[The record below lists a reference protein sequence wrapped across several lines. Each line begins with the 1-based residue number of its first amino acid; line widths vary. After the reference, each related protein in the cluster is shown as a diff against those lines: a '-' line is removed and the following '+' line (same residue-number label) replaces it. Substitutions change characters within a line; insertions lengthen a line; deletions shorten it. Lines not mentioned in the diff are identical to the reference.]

1 MPGSRFNI
9 EPVYSQRIFLNART
23 TVRFLIETKGKF
35 SKNYSIRT
43 LPDDDALVQH
53 ARIMNDV
60 EDYDIIV
67 ATHDDNDEDESTYRH
82 VKKKNKA
89 INIGE
94 SVLGTCPVCGCVNI
108 HRVLLQE
115 HVEFCLTGKH
125 RVRDEK
131 ENAKTLRDRTNYY
144 EPHREEENEKRKKK
158 KKKKKK
164 KKPNA
169 QFSILKFLQKKKQRE
184 EEEEKKSDET
194 ETTTTR
200 TNDNNTNNNNNN
212 SNNNNNNAS
221 IDDAEMNEEE
231 EEEEVDLIAINT
243 QIEGGKIP
251 DKVSFLLNT
260 MSGNYSECGICLE
273 PFDEEKNVVRYLFY
287 PCMHARQCKECAIR
301 VWQTKKIRGKYKT
314 NRISQCCWCSQKI
327 EVRPRPF
334 RPFL

>member
-1 MPGSRFNI
+1 MNRSYINPFYTYLNNI
-9 EPVYSQRIFLNART
+9 
-23 TVRFLIETKGKF
+23 
-35 SKNYSIRT
+35 
-43 LPDDDALVQH
+43 
-53 ARIMNDV
+53 
-60 EDYDIIV
+60 
-67 ATHDDNDEDESTYRH
+67 
-82 VKKKNKA
+82 
-89 INIGE
+89 
-94 SVLGTCPVCGCVNI
+94 
-108 HRVLLQE
+108 
-115 HVEFCLTGKH
+115 
-125 RVRDEK
+125 
-131 ENAKTLRDRTNYY
+131 
-144 EPHREEENEKRKKK
+144 
-158 KKKKKK
+158 
-164 KKPNA
+164 
-169 QFSILKFLQKKKQRE
+169 
-184 EEEEKKSDET
+184 
-194 ETTTTR
+194 
-200 TNDNNTNNNNNN
+200 NTNNRTNMSTNTTTNNNN

-221 IDDAEMNEEE
+221 IDDAEMNEE

>member
-1 MPGSRFNI
+1 
-9 EPVYSQRIFLNART
+9 
-23 TVRFLIETKGKF
+23 
-35 SKNYSIRT
+35 
-43 LPDDDALVQH
+43 
-53 ARIMNDV
+53 MNDV
-60 EDYDIIV
+60 EDDDIIV

-94 SVLGTCPVCGCVNI
+94 SVLGTCPVCGCDV
-108 HRVLLQE
+108 HRVLIQE

-131 ENAKTLRDRTNYY
+131 ENAKTLRDRTNYD
-144 EPHREEENEKRKKK
+144 EPHREEENEKR
-158 KKKKKK
+158 KKKK

-184 EEEEKKSDET
+184 EEEEEEKKSDET
-194 ETTTTR
+194 ETTRR
-200 TNDNNTNNNNNN
+200 TNDNNTNNNN

-221 IDDAEMNEEE
+221 IDDAEMNEE

-260 MSGNYSECGICLE
+260 MSGNYSE
-273 PFDEEKNVVRYLFY
+273 
-287 PCMHARQCKECAIR
+287 
-301 VWQTKKIRGKYKT
+301 
-314 NRISQCCWCSQKI
+314 
-327 EVRPRPF
+327 
-334 RPFL
+334 

>member
-1 MPGSRFNI
+1 M
-9 EPVYSQRIFLNART
+9 YSQRNDSSIFFRD
-23 TVRFLIETKGKF
+23 KGKNF
-35 SKNYSIRT
+35 KKFSIRT

-53 ARIMNDV
+53 ARVMNDV
-60 EDYDIIV
+60 EDDDIIV

-94 SVLGTCPVCGCVNI
+94 SVLGKCPVCGCVT

-131 ENAKTLRDRTNYY
+131 ENAKTLRDRTNYD
-144 EPHREEENEKRKKK
+144 EPHREEENEKR
-158 KKKKKK
+158 KKKKK

-184 EEEEKKSDET
+184 EEEEEEKKSDEN
-194 ETTTTR
+194 ERTR

-212 SNNNNNNAS
+212 NNSNNNNAS
-221 IDDAEMNEEE
+221 IDDAEMNEEEE

>member
-1 MPGSRFNI
+1 M
-9 EPVYSQRIFLNART
+9 YSQRNDSSIFFRD
-23 TVRFLIETKGKF
+23 KGKNF
-35 SKNYSIRT
+35 KKFSIRT

-53 ARIMNDV
+53 ARVMNDV
-60 EDYDIIV
+60 EDDDIIV

-94 SVLGTCPVCGCVNI
+94 SVLGTCPVCGCDV

-131 ENAKTLRDRTNYY
+131 ENAKTLRDRTNYD
-144 EPHREEENEKRKKK
+144 EPHREEENEKR
-158 KKKKKK
+158 KKKKK

-184 EEEEKKSDET
+184 EEEEEEKKSDET
-194 ETTTTR
+194 ETTRR
-200 TNDNNTNNNNNN
+200 TNDNNTNNNN

-221 IDDAEMNEEE
+221 IDDAEMNEE

-273 PFDEEKNVVRYLFY
+273 PFDEEKNVVRYLIY

>member
-1 MPGSRFNI
+1 
-9 EPVYSQRIFLNART
+9 
-23 TVRFLIETKGKF
+23 
-35 SKNYSIRT
+35 
-43 LPDDDALVQH
+43 
-53 ARIMNDV
+53 MNDV
-60 EDYDIIV
+60 EDDDIIV

-94 SVLGTCPVCGCVNI
+94 SVLGTCPVCGCDV
-108 HRVLLQE
+108 HRVLIQE

-131 ENAKTLRDRTNYY
+131 ENAKTLRERTNYD
-144 EPHREEENEKRKKK
+144 EPHREEENEKR

-184 EEEEKKSDET
+184 EEEEEEKKRDET
-194 ETTTTR
+194 ETTRR
-200 TNDNNTNNNNNN
+200 TNDNNTNNNN

-221 IDDAEMNEEE
+221 IDDAEMNEE

>member
-1 MPGSRFNI
+1 
-9 EPVYSQRIFLNART
+9 
-23 TVRFLIETKGKF
+23 
-35 SKNYSIRT
+35 
-43 LPDDDALVQH
+43 
-53 ARIMNDV
+53 MNDV
-60 EDYDIIV
+60 EDDDIIV

-94 SVLGTCPVCGCVNI
+94 SVLGTCPVCGCSI
-108 HRVLLQE
+108 HRVLIQE

-131 ENAKTLRDRTNYY
+131 ENAKTLRDRTNYD
-144 EPHREEENEKRKKK
+144 EPHREEENEKR
-158 KKKKKK
+158 KKKKK

-184 EEEEKKSDET
+184 EEEEEEKKSDET
-194 ETTTTR
+194 EQTR
-200 TNDNNTNNNNNN
+200 TNDNNTNNNNN
-212 SNNNNNNAS
+212 NNNNNNAS
-221 IDDAEMNEEE
+221 IDDAEMNE